1 MPVELLPSDGGKSRK
16 EFVITGR
23 FVFIALATFFIIVA
37 SVNAVMMTLAIKT
50 FPGADARNGYDVS
63 QGYNREIAAARQQE
77 ERGWAS
83 AIAFTRQGEGAQVA
97 LSLKDKAG
105 AAVSGLAVSVRIK
118 HPSDRNRDHVLT
130 LREPAPGAY
139 EAVIPAITDGA
150 WELAFEAKTNG
161 ERVFVLNSKANL
173 KG

>member
-1 MPVELLPSDGGKSRK
+1 MPVDLLPSDGGKTRK

-23 FVFIALATFFIIVA
+23 FVFIALATFFLVVA
-37 SVNAVMMTLAIKT
+37 GVNAIMMTLAIKT

-63 QGYNREIAAARQQE
+63 QGYNREIAAARQQA

-83 AIAFTRQGEGAQVA
+83 DVTFTRQGEGARVA

-105 AAVSGLAVSVRIK
+105 AAVSGLAVAVRVK
-118 HPSDRNRDHVLT
+118 HPSDRNRDHVVT
-130 LREPAPGAY
+130 LRELGPGAY
-139 EAVIPAITDGA
+139 EAAIPTIGDGA
-150 WELAFEAKTNG
+150 WELAFEARSND
-161 ERVFVLNSKANL
+161 ERMFVLNSKANL